1 MHQRCKMEH
10 CGYICKYIISSM
22 RIEWALNYT
31 EAIISSIALL
41 VMTHESLGTTL
52 SQWKTNQL
60 LDMFKTILKL
70 LWICF

>member
-1 MHQRCKMEH
+1 
-10 CGYICKYIISSM
+10 M